1 MRKHILIPYAVAM
14 AIFISAV
21 SINRFLE
28 VIPVDQ
34 DYFAVLA
41 PSGGQPRNVDIQRVR
56 TMIEQ
61 KKLSD
66 KEAEFYKK
74 LE

>member
-1 MRKHILIPYAVAM
+1 M
-14 AIFISAV
+14 SAV

-28 VIPVDQ
+28 VIPVGQ
-34 DYFAVLA
+34 DYIAVLA
-41 PSGGQPRNVDIQRVR
+41 PSGGQPRDVDIQHVR

-66 KEAEFYKK
+66 KEAEFYKI